1 MHFLV
6 SVTSIS
12 FRLYS
17 ISKILLFIPFMRV
30 HVHAVIQ
37 QTKHVQ
43 EEQSL

>member
-12 FRLYS
+12 FHIYS
-17 ISKILLFIPFMRV
+17 ISKMLLFLAFMRV
-30 HVHAVIQ
+30 HVHVVIQ

-43 EEQSL
+43 EEQPL